1 MSSSSDLEVI
11 SGEKYFFLQKL
22 IIIVYVLIN
31 TFLIKLIF
39 YPLKQPRKK
48 KYLRK
53 VNRQKL
59 HKKLGNWTV
68 SQTLLQRQFILMKKD
83 QRVQVIYF
91 MIFSTQENLFGD
103 SFLLESSLFVAIR
116 SKFLM
121 QRILEQLV
129 ALSCFLST
137 SLHVQC
143 LENI

>member
-1 MSSSSDLEVI
+1 MISQFFGKFVKVWNREIFDFVAFAKLIPAKMFSSSDLEVI
-11 SGEKYFFLQKL
+11 SGENYFFLKKL

-68 SQTLLQRQFILMKKD
+68 SQTLF
-83 QRVQVIYF
+83 
-91 MIFSTQENLFGD
+91 
-103 SFLLESSLFVAIR
+103 
-116 SKFLM
+116 
-121 QRILEQLV
+121 
-129 ALSCFLST
+129 
-137 SLHVQC
+137 
-143 LENI
+143 